1 MADLPPVSYK
11 LVILILLLHTCSS
24 FILLEHSPTVTKIKE
39 EVILLEPY
47 NEEIGTFVEITT
59 DQKTKNVLST
69 ESKDMS
75 LTNLAIQTARSPAG
89 DLPQGVAP
97 LARLIEQISQENA
110 ADMTKEKM
118 FAMAKELENM
128 LKEILAPASAS

>member
-24 FILLEHSPTVTKIKE
+24 FILLESSPTVTKIKE
-39 EVILLEPY
+39 EAFS
-47 NEEIGTFVEITT
+47 FVEITT
-59 DQKTKNVLST
+59 EQKTKNVLST
-69 ESKDMS
+69 GSKDMS

-89 DLPQGVAP
+89 DLPPGVGP

-110 ADMTKEKM
+110 ADMTEEKM

-128 LKEILAPASAS
+128 LKEILAPASSS